1 MIGEYSPQLG
11 EHLTTISNSLDGQN
25 AEEQITANV
34 AGGQVSTDKRANKN
48 FSDSGEKE
56 LTRRG
61 IKQPRMQRNVRADHN
76 QNDYSNASW
85 FSFGIDPMILE
96 QNPIP
101 SHQENSQVQG
111 KAQMHENANE
121 QHTSIHREQT
131 QVQTNVQNPRNN
143 NQHTQGINE
152 VWQAKDKQQP
162 LQQAQHK
169 KNADQ
174 NQPGNRFPNVSSNF
188 EQQNPNQR
196 GRADINPS
204 LVKEK
209 QEQPQSS
216 NAKKDHVPEPA
227 PYTVVQTYAAK
238 LRHNQSKMINNIKL
252 TTPELTSKQGLPAML
267 FEKKKFWG
275 N

>member
-11 EHLTTISNSLDGQN
+11 EHLTAISNSLDGQI

-48 FSDSGEKE
+48 FSVSGEKE

-61 IKQPRMQRNVRADHN
+61 INQPRMQRNVRADHN

-101 SHQENSQVQG
+101 SHQENSQVQVQQKQILRNEGNQQCNQNNTSNKMVDNQQITAKEHSSMISKTIIHVNPNAMDKG

-121 QHTSIHREQT
+121 QYTSIHREQT

-143 NQHTQGINE
+143 NQHTQGINQ

-174 NQPGNRFPNVSSNF
+174 NQPGSRFPNVSSNF

-196 GRADINPS
+196 GRADINLS

-209 QEQPQSS
+209 QEQP
-216 NAKKDHVPEPA
+216 
-227 PYTVVQTYAAK
+227 
-238 LRHNQSKMINNIKL
+238 
-252 TTPELTSKQGLPAML
+252 
-267 FEKKKFWG
+267 
-275 N
+275 